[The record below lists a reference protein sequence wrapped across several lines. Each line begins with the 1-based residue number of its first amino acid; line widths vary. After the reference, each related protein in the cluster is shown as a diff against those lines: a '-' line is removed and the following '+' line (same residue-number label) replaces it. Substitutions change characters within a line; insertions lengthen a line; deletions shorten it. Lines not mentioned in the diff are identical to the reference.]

1 MKLKWDIQMY
11 KKMFA
16 TKNRIYSFNFSCTAQ
31 KIMDT
36 LSAMT
41 RNSLKSFTNSL
52 RSHNI
57 KPYVTGYLNATSFGS
72 LISCGIVKK
81 NLIVLTVKNQI
92 KLRKKGLLPVVYNY
106 VLRAFFYI
114 WFSLWKIS
122 REEKGHRT

>member
-1 MKLKWDIQMY
+1 MY

-114 WFSLWKIS
+114 
-122 REEKGHRT
+122 